1 MRLEQ
6 LETPCLVVD
15 LDRLERN
22 IRSWQDAVAAG
33 GPRFRPHIKT
43 HKTIEIARRQLA
55 AGAAGIT
62 VAKVSE
68 AELYVANGHDDVVVA
83 YPVASERACHRLA
96 RLAAGARVAVN
107 VENEHAAA
115 ALSRAAAG
123 RGAEIGVYLD
133 IDTGLG
139 RCGVPAAD
147 PAAVD
152 RLAERLRQLPGLTLR
167 GVTTYRGV
175 SYAGA
180 TGTVADRAREE
191 AETAVAEARRL
202 GVDEVAVGST
212 PTGRGAAEVGGVTE
226 VRAGTYVFNDLMQL
240 GQGSA
245 QPDDVALT
253 ILTTVVSA
261 QRAGRVTVD
270 GGSKTFSGDV
280 VLDRDGGRMVA
291 RSADGS
297 VTIDGLTEEHGVG
310 RSSRPV
316 EVGERIAFI
325 PAHVCTTVNLSDR
338 LYAARDGRVEAV
350 WRVAARGLRT

>member
-1 MRLEQ
+1 MRLDE

-22 IRSWQDAVAAG
+22 ISSWQEAVVARG
-33 GPRFRPHIKT
+33 RRLRPHIKT
-43 HKTIEIARRQLA
+43 HKTLEIARRQLDG
-55 AGAAGIT
+55 GAAGIT
-62 VAKVSE
+62 SAKVSE
-68 AELYVANGHDDVVVA
+68 AELYVANGHDDIVVA
-83 YPVASERACHRLA
+83 YPVTSERACQRLA
-96 RLAAGARVAVN
+96 RLAEAARVGVN
-107 VENEHAAA
+107 VENEHAAGV
-115 ALSRAAAG
+115 LSRAAAA

-139 RCGVPAAD
+139 RCGVPADDAGGIE
-147 PAAVD
+147 
-152 RLAERLRQLPGLTLR
+152 RLAERLRALPGLSLR
-167 GVTTYRGV
+167 GVTTYRGTAF
-175 SYAGA
+175 AGA
-180 TGTVADRAREE
+180 TGDRADRAREE
-191 AETAVAEARRL
+191 AETAVAAARRL

-212 PTGRGAAEVGGVTE
+212 PTGHGVAEVDGVTE

-240 GQGSA
+240 RQGSA
-245 QPDDVALT
+245 RLDDLALT
-253 ILTTVVSA
+253 ILTTVISA

-280 VLDRDGGRMVA
+280 VLDDEGERMVA
-291 RSADGS
+291 RSTDGS
-297 VTIDGLTEEHGVG
+297 VVIDRLTEEHGVG

-338 LYAARDGRVEAV
+338 LYAARDGHVEAV

>member
-1 MRLEQ
+1 MRLEE

-43 HKTIEIARRQLA
+43 HKTIEIARRQLD

-83 YPVASERACHRLA
+83 YPVTSQRACRRLA
-96 RLAAGARVAVN
+96 RLATRARVSVN
-107 VENEHAAA
+107 VENEQAGAE
-115 ALSRAAAG
+115 LSRAAAE
-123 RGAEIGVYLD
+123 RGAEVGVYLD

-139 RCGVPAAD
+139 RCGVPADD
-147 PAAVD
+147 PDRAD
-152 RLAERLRQLPGLTLR
+152 RLAERLRELPGLALR
-167 GVTTYRGV
+167 GVTTYRGA

-180 TGTVADRAREE
+180 EGDVADRARQE
-191 AETAVAEARRL
+191 AEAAVAAARRL
-202 GVDEVAVGST
+202 GVPEVAVGST
-212 PTGRGAAEVGGVTE
+212 PTGRGAAAVDGVTE
-226 VRAGTYVFNDLMQL
+226 VRAGTYVFNDLMQFAH
-240 GQGSA
+240 GA
-245 QPDDVALT
+245 AAAADIALT
-253 ILTTVVSA
+253 ILTTAVSA

-280 VLDRDGGRMVA
+280 VLDGEGGRMLA
-291 RSADGS
+291 RSDDGS
-297 VTIDGLTEEHGVG
+297 VVIDGLTEEHAVG

-338 LYAARDGRVEAV
+338 LYAVRNGDVEAV